1 MERWGC
7 ENRGNLEGWISSKG
21 CGNSVPRR
29 RCEAH
34 ESLMTKAEVKKS
46 QEATA
51 SRFGGVPERFVSV
64 ATRRNW
70 TARGKSRAF

>member
-1 MERWGC
+1 MSRA
-7 ENRGNLEGWISSKG
+7 NRKNTRETYRS
-21 CGNSVPRR
+21 
-29 RCEAH
+29 EAH

-51 SRFGGVPERFVSV
+51 SRFGGVPERFLSV

-70 TARGKSRAF
+70 TDRGKSRAFRKSHIT